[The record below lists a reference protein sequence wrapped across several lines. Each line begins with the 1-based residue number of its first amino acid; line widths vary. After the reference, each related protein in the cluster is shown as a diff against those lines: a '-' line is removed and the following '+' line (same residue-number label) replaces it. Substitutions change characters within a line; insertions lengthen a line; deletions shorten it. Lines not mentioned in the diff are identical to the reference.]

1 MKALITTSYRSY
13 KMLIVYS
20 KNHCPFCDKAKH
32 LLKTKNIAY
41 KEIKIDED
49 LDAREWLIAQGHRTA
64 PQIYKG
70 EELFV
75 EGGYQGLVKL
85 SDEELFNKLGESNVS
100 N

>member
-1 MKALITTSYRSY
+1 MLTMYTRTTCQYCSQ
-13 KMLIVYS
+13 
-20 KNHCPFCDKAKH
+20 AKH
-32 LLKTKNIAY
+32 LLKSKNIAFEEVNVD
-41 KEIKIDED
+41 KDPT
-49 LDAREWLIAQGHRTA
+49 AREFLVGQGHRTV

-85 SDEELFNKLGESNVS
+85 SDEELFNKLGDSNVS

>member
-1 MKALITTSYRSY
+1 
-13 KMLIVYS
+13 MLTVYS
-20 KNHCPFCDKAKH
+20 KNYCPFCDKAKH

-49 LDAREWLIAQGHRTA
+49 QEAREWLIGQGHRTA

-75 EGGYQGLVKL
+75 EGGYQGLAKL
-85 SDEELFNKLGESNVS
+85 SDDELLARANA
-100 N
+100 